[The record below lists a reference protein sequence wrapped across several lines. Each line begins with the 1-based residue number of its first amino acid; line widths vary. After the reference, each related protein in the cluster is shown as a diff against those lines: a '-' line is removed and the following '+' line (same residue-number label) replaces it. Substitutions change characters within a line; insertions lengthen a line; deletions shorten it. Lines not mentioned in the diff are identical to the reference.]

1 MNFDQ
6 LVVLCHDTHQQLV
19 ATASRVIDT
28 HLAARNFLFGHYI
41 VHFEQEGADRASY
54 GKQTLKALSQ
64 ALKASAGRGFSVDN
78 LELMRRFYL
87 QFRSD
92 ILRAPISET
101 LSRKSLPETPEKS
114 ETASRILPEAQWSA
128 LPSREMV
135 GKLPHHFTL
144 GWSHYVELLTLDDTA
159 ERRFYEIEAAAN
171 QWTVRELQRQIAS
184 SLYQRLA
191 LSRDKEEIR
200 RLASEGQVVEKAADL
215 IKNPLVLEFLG
226 LEDRPH
232 YSEDELESAIIDQ
245 LESFLLELGK
255 GFLFEARQKR
265 FTFDNDHFRVDPC
278 PVRYQLRKP
287 KSETSSYLTGSI
299 FYNRLLSCY
308 VLLDLKRD
316 KLAHQDLGQMQIYP
330 MRYEHALRL
339 CPPKPNRRQLLRRLH
354 KRSETSFRRTR
365 NRPRAFYSK
374 PIASRTRVLRGLSQS
389 GRRHKTGEVS
399 QDGLGQ
405 TIHQVAV
412 GRLSHGIHPMRC
424 NPLKPSSHR
433 MRLSHGVNVNY
444 FDRYVKLP
452 DELPTIGIL
461 LCHRK
466 NDALVEL
473 TLPPDANIFASKY
486 QLYLPSKE
494 ELKARLEQITHDLE
508 GEKS

>member
-1 MNFDQ
+1 MSEFENLATAFQATQEALLKHSARAVDSA
-6 LVVLCHDTHQQLV
+6 LVVRNWLYGWYLV
-19 ATASRVIDT
+19 EFEN
-28 HLAARNFLFGHYI
+28 AAAG
-41 VHFEQEGADRASY
+41 RAELY
-54 GKQTLKALSQ
+54 GKELINSLSKRLKDKGLKGISPTNLRKFREFFQAYSEIQRAVSVTSPAGQDSPPFLQASDASAKIQQTLSVESSQ
-64 ALKASAGRGFSVDN
+64 SLRPSLFAQIAS
-78 LELMRRFYL
+78 
-87 QFRSD
+87 
-92 ILRAPISET
+92 
-101 LSRKSLPETPEKS
+101 SLP
-114 ETASRILPEAQWSA
+114 
-128 LPSREMV
+128 
-135 GKLPHHFTL
+135 L

-200 RLASEGQVVEKAADL
+200 RLATEGQVVEKAADL

-265 FTFDNDHFRVDPC
+265 FTFDNDHFRVDL
-278 PVRYQLRKP
+278 V
-287 KSETSSYLTGSI
+287 
-299 FYNRLLSCY
+299 FYNRLLRCY

-316 KLAHQDLGQMQIYP
+316 KLAHQDLGQMQMY
-330 MRYEHALRL
+330 
-339 CPPKPNRRQLLRRLH
+339 
-354 KRSETSFRRTR
+354 
-365 NRPRAFYSK
+365 
-374 PIASRTRVLRGLSQS
+374 
-389 GRRHKTGEVS
+389 
-399 QDGLGQ
+399 
-405 TIHQVAV
+405 
-412 GRLSHGIHPMRC
+412 
-424 NPLKPSSHR
+424 
-433 MRLSHGVNVNY
+433 VNY
-444 FDRYVKLP
+444 FDRHVKLP
-452 DELPTIGIL
+452 EELPTIGIL

-494 ELKARLEQITHDLE
+494 ELKAQLESITTSLE
-508 GEKS
+508 GGPS